1 MKQINPGDLL
11 QHILFD
17 IFHIA
22 ITQSTS
28 LFDKIIVITVNPS
41 TKRLICQDTS
51 SSDKQILK

>member
-1 MKQINPGDLL
+1 MNIILPGDLL

-28 LFDKIIVITVNPS
+28 IFDKIIVITVNPN
-41 TKRLICQDTS
+41 TKKSICQDTF

>member
-1 MKQINPGDLL
+1 MKQVLPGNLL

-17 IFHIA
+17 IFYIA

-28 LFDKIIVITVNPS
+28 LFDKIIVITVSPS
-41 TKRLICQDTS
+41 TKKLIYQDMS